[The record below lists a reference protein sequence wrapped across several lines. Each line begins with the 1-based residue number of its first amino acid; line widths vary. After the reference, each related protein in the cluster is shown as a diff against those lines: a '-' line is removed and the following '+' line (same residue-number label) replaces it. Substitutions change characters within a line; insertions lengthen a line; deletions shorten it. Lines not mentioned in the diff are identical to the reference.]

1 MIEHEKTI
9 LFKGFDINQF
19 LRDFSLVRL
28 PADEREIAI
37 VDILIFIN
45 IIHQANRHVHS
56 GLSLLCNDKQIEAAY
71 HDNEGKDY
79 LYIQM

>member
-28 PADEREIAI
+28 PAVES
-37 VDILIFIN
+37 VDRQK
-45 IIHQANRHVHS
+45 H
-56 GLSLLCNDKQIEAAY
+56 
-71 HDNEGKDY
+71 
-79 LYIQM
+79 